1 MERCRI
7 EASSSSA
14 IRRRT
19 LGAVLVLAVALT
31 GCEDKPR
38 PPSVPPVPRM
48 QAEDA
53 PSKLLRE
60 ERRALEQAKEAAPV
74 REERGRDMRERVER
88 ESR

>member
-1 MERCRI
+1 
-7 EASSSSA
+7 
-14 IRRRT
+14 
-19 LGAVLVLAVALT
+19 
-31 GCEDKPR
+31 
-38 PPSVPPVPRM
+38 M